1 MKQWTRLTAATI
13 VALVS
18 LALAACSG
26 GSNTG
31 TATVATS
38 NSHGTLIDTPPL
50 RIASLNAADFA
61 AELGASAAGAQLL
74 QASGAPVCGVD
85 FYYLQYWT
93 LDGGQQPAP
102 TTASGALM
110 VPTGGA
116 GCTGPRPIVLYAH
129 GTTTD
134 KSYNIANIADPTNPA
149 YSESALIAAM
159 YAAQGF
165 IVVAPNYAGYD
176 SSSLSYHP
184 YLNANQQAG
193 EMIDALTAARTALP
207 KTFASATTDSGKL
220 LLTGYSQGGYVALA
234 TMRALEAAHQSVTA
248 AAPGSGPY
256 ALEAFGDLIFTGAVD
271 LGSVVFAP
279 LLTTSYQHAYGNIYS
294 ATTDIYSATYA
305 SGIDTLLP
313 STQSLSTIFTNNL
326 LPQTALFDSTTPTI
340 NDLANASVPAP
351 YQATLA
357 AVMSVPTNPL
367 FASGFG
373 SPYLINNAYRINY
386 VLDAASNP
394 DNAFTPSWGLAAT
407 PPSINTFRKA
417 LYLNDL
423 RQGPWLPSAPLLMCG
438 GVNDPTVFFANSIIM
453 GNYFAATAAADS
465 INLPPN
471 LITVLSVDPA
481 GSNAPPTLL
490 QQAFLGEEA
499 AVSAAAGGGPA
510 GQLAVIESYHGTLVP
525 PLCAVAARGF
535 FLQVLGGAG

>member
-1 MKQWTRLTAATI
+1 MTIALAT
-13 VALVS
+13 

-26 GSNTG
+26 GSNSG
-31 TATVATS
+31 TALVAT
-38 NSHGTLIDTPPL
+38 NNAHGTLIDTPPL

-61 AELGASAAGAQLL
+61 AELGASAAGTQLL
-74 QASGAPVCGVD
+74 AASGTPVCGVD

-134 KSYNIANIADPTNPA
+134 KQYNIANIADPTNAA

-176 SSSLSYHP
+176 SSTLSYHP

-207 KTFASATTDSGKL
+207 KTFASATTDSGQL

-234 TMRALEAAHQSVTA
+234 TMRALEAAHQTVTA

-256 ALEAFGDLIFTGAVD
+256 ALEAFGDAIFSGSVD
-271 LGSVVFAP
+271 VGSVVFAP
-279 LLTTSYQHAYGNIYS
+279 LLTTSYQHAYGNLYH

-305 SGIDTLLP
+305 TGIDTLLP
-313 STQSLSTIFTNNL
+313 STTSLDSLFASNR
-326 LPQTALFDSTTPTI
+326 LPQSALFDSTTPTTT
-340 NDLANASVPAP
+340 DLANAGVPAP
-351 YQATLA
+351 YQTALA
-357 AVMSVPTNPL
+357 AAMSVPANPL

-373 SPYLINNAYRINY
+373 SPYLINNTYRISY
-386 VLDAASNP
+386 VLDAATNP
-394 DNAFTPSWGLAAT
+394 DGALTPTASLAAQ
-407 PPSINTFRKA
+407 PPAINTFRKA

-423 RQGPWLPSAPLLMCG
+423 RQGPWLPNAPLLMCG
-438 GVNDPTVFFANSIIM
+438 GVNDPTVFFANSGIM
-453 GNYFAATAAADS
+453 ATYFAATAAGAS
-465 INLPPN
+465 ITLPPG
-471 LITVLSVDPA
+471 LITVLSVDPS
-481 GSNAPPTLL
+481 GSNAPPSPL
-490 QQAFLGEEA
+490 QQAFLAEET
-499 AVSAAAGGGPA
+499 AVATAAGGGTA

-535 FLQVLGGAG
+535 FLTVLGGAG